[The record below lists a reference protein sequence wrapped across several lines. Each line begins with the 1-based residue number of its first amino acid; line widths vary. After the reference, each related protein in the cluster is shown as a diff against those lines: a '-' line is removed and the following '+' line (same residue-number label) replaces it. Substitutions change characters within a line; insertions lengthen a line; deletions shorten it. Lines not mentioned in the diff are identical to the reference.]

1 MKLGFETEAR
11 EFDEYCGV
19 AVDLCPPTK
28 HANRRAHGC
37 VGITSHPGSA
47 DIRHDNNPVLNISVS
62 STFVLLLSHHPSS
75 LPSLRSVAVARIT
88 HRLACVNGR
97 FPSRRRETYLSTG
110 TARYIHCIETSHPIR
125 KCRTSY
131 RIATRLQSVR
141 RSESEEDLS
150 SNNRSG
156 SLRDSSAALSCT
168 SI

>member
-19 AVDLCPPTK
+19 DVDLCPPTK
-28 HANRRAHGC
+28 HANRKAHGC
-37 VGITSHPGSA
+37 VGITSHPGSV
-47 DIRHDNNPVLNISVS
+47 DIRHDNNPEC
-62 STFVLLLSHHPSS
+62 H
-75 LPSLRSVAVARIT
+75 RSVVARWPWREMT
-88 HRLACVNGR
+88 HRLAYVNGR

-131 RIATRLQSVR
+131 RIATGLQSVR
-141 RSESEEDLS
+141 RSESEDDLS

-156 SLRDSSAALSCT
+156 SLRDSSVAVLSCT